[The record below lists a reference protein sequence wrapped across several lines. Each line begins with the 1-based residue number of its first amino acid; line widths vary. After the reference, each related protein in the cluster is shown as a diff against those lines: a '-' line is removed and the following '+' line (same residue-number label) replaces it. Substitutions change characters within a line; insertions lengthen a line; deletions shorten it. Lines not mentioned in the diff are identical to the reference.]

1 MNGTTRPAPR
11 RLSRETRH
19 LLTAA
24 LIALVALWVL
34 ARVRFPDRPVTPN
47 PIPPLLTQLS
57 ARQGL
62 TDLAS
67 EVARLRTRLSGTLLA
82 LPSYTAISPALAG
95 PDDPVPPALR
105 IRSDLAITLVSRPL
119 RERQLGNP
127 EVLAADRATG
137 LIVVRVDPDP
147 AAFLPAP
154 WAPEPLDLPRFL
166 LATVVSSDRVSLA
179 PVFVSGLSSRRSA
192 AWSTPVWSAP
202 SDVDLPSGTI
212 LFTPAGEL
220 AGALLR
226 LDAEPI
232 IVPGETLL
240 ADAQR
245 LLERGRATPGDIGIR
260 AQELTPRLA
269 QAARASTGVIVS
281 WVAPDG
287 PAGKLVIPGDVIE
300 ALNGTPLETFEQ
312 WDVRSNRLTAGE
324 RAMLQVRRHG
334 ATQQVEIVTSTAGP
348 PPAHARTLG
357 LTLRSLAGLGS
368 EVLRVEPGSA
378 AQEAGVLTG
387 DVITMI
393 DGARQPSPARIR
405 RAYADAERTQS
416 LIVAVRRGDGN
427 VVLALAP

>member
-82 LPSYTAISPALAG
+82 LPSYAAIAPALAG

-105 IRSDLAITLVSRPL
+105 IRSDLAIALVSRPL
-119 RERQLGNP
+119 RDRQLGNP

-137 LIVVRVDPDP
+137 LIVVRIDPDP

-166 LATVVSSDRVSLA
+166 IATVVSSDRVSLA

-260 AQELTPRLA
+260 AQELTPRL
-269 QAARASTGVIVS
+269 
-281 WVAPDG
+281 
-287 PAGKLVIPGDVIE
+287 
-300 ALNGTPLETFEQ
+300 
-312 WDVRSNRLTAGE
+312 
-324 RAMLQVRRHG
+324 
-334 ATQQVEIVTSTAGP
+334 
-348 PPAHARTLG
+348 
-357 LTLRSLAGLGS
+357 
-368 EVLRVEPGSA
+368 
-378 AQEAGVLTG
+378 
-387 DVITMI
+387 
-393 DGARQPSPARIR
+393 
-405 RAYADAERTQS
+405 
-416 LIVAVRRGDGN
+416 
-427 VVLALAP
+427 